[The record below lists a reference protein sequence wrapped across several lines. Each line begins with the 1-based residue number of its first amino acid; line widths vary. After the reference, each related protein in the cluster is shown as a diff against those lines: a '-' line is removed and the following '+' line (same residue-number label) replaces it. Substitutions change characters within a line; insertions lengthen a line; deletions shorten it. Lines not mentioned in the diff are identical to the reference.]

1 MVGVILAILLTPTSI
16 MIMESSWEPSGNYNL
31 EDMKNDE
38 VAPVSFLESS
48 PTFLLHREFA
58 ENLVLHVEWGAIDN
72 PKGTGIKY
80 YDVQYKMEY
89 IGNEDRQT
97 IIEPIWIGWL
107 MNTTEMV
114 ADLTVSTD
122 HIYYF
127 RVRAVDNS
135 ENMESWPKFCDAIS
149 VVKCVLDD
157 TYQELVEYI
166 QDRKDDKDSPPG
178 DIDIP
183 KPQDKTSPA
192 SRVKPLFPVHFWISG
207 WCWPADN
214 DIVSI
219 QVVPYPP
226 SYYIYDWL
234 YKKGIISTG
243 NAPSFMVSWTGQA
256 NPAGSGI
263 ESYDVQFKRHYS
275 MILDP
280 TRIVPMVMPYWEDWQ
295 TETNDTKAEFIAGG
309 DMYYEFKCRAK
320 DYAGNTEDYPIVADT
335 SILVIDLR
343 TW

>member
-192 SRVKPLFPVHFWISG
+192 S
-207 WCWPADN
+207 
-214 DIVSI
+214 
-219 QVVPYPP
+219 
-226 SYYIYDWL
+226 
-234 YKKGIISTG
+234 
-243 NAPSFMVSWTGQA
+243 
-256 NPAGSGI
+256 
-263 ESYDVQFKRHYS
+263 
-275 MILDP
+275 MILFQSKWYP
-280 TRIVPMVMPYWEDWQ
+280 THHLIIYMIGYIKKVLSPQAMHHRSWYHGPARLIRRV
-295 TETNDTKAEFIAGG
+295 
-309 DMYYEFKCRAK
+309 
-320 DYAGNTEDYPIVADT
+320 VA
-335 SILVIDLR
+335 
-343 TW
+343 